1 MKEDFMKQYR
11 HANVWK
17 INPFDNIFLNIVTR
31 LFILPIVGYVTYDK
45 KCTIDEAEEIE
56 YLSGRKLGKGTLR
69 NDESLKKII
78 QEGDKLYFRRTMY
91 RMGGSGKFIL
101 VRNGKIIFTYTV
113 VR

>member
-11 HANVWK
+11 NANIWI
-17 INPFDNIFLNIVTR
+17 INPFHNTFLNIITR
-31 LFILPIVGYVTYDK
+31 LFILPIVGSVTYDK

-56 YLSGRKLGKGTLR
+56 YRSGQKLGKGTLR

-78 QEGDKLYFRRTMY
+78 QEGDQLYFRRTMF

-101 VRNGKIIFTYTV
+101 VRNGEIIFTYTLW
-113 VR
+113 R

>member
-11 HANVWK
+11 NANIWI
-17 INPFDNIFLNIVTR
+17 INPFDNIFLNMIAR
-31 LFILPIVGYVTYDK
+31 LFVLPIVGSVTYDK
-45 KCTIDEAEEIE
+45 KCTIDEAEEME
-56 YLSGRKLGKGTLR
+56 YRSGRKLGKGTLR

-101 VRNGKIIFTYTV
+101 VRNGEILFTYTLW
-113 VR
+113 R

>member
-1 MKEDFMKQYR
+1 MIEDLTKQFKQG
-11 HANVWK
+11 NIWK
-17 INPFDNIFLNIVTR
+17 INPFDNTFLNIITR
-31 LFILPIVGYVTYDK
+31 LFILPIVGSVTYDK

-56 YLSGRKLGKGTLR
+56 YRSGRKLGKGTLR

-101 VRNGKIIFTYTV
+101 VRNGEIIFTYTLW
-113 VR
+113 R